1 MNKKEKK
8 IRVLIVG
15 AGRIG
20 REYLKILNQKRKFEI
35 KGILATSHKNF
46 KEVKKITKKNIFITN
61 ENFLKN
67 KSFDLAIIAV
77 PVDKTFQVSKKIMKY
92 AKTLLIE
99 KPPSL
104 SLKDANNLL
113 KQSKSNRNKLF
124 VALNRAYFD
133 STIEALKIIKS
144 NKNKRIVEVTDQ
156 EDVYSAKKAGHSK
169 KVLNKWMY
177 ANSIHMIDYFR
188 LFCRGKVK
196 KIIHF
201 GNFKSTFHKKI
212 FISKIIFSSGD
223 IGIYKAFWNL
233 PNKWQV
239 KIISKNI
246 FINLFPLEK
255 ISIFENNIEKTFNLK
270 LSKDKF
276 KEGYLNQI
284 NDIENFFLLK
294 KNKLVSLRE
303 NIKTLNLIQ
312 KLYF

>member
-196 KIIHF
+196 K
-201 GNFKSTFHKKI
+201 
-212 FISKIIFSSGD
+212 
-223 IGIYKAFWNL
+223 
-233 PNKWQV
+233 
-239 KIISKNI
+239 
-246 FINLFPLEK
+246 
-255 ISIFENNIEKTFNLK
+255 
-270 LSKDKF
+270 
-276 KEGYLNQI
+276 
-284 NDIENFFLLK
+284 
-294 KNKLVSLRE
+294 
-303 NIKTLNLIQ
+303 
-312 KLYF
+312 

>member
-8 IRVLIVG
+8 IKVLIVG

-20 REYLKILNQKRKFEI
+20 REYLKILNQKRIFEV
-35 KGILATSHKNF
+35 KGIFATSNKNL
-46 KEVKKITKKNIFITN
+46 KEVKKITKKNIFTTN

-104 SLKDANNLL
+104 NLKDANNLL
-113 KQSKSNRNKLF
+113 KQSELNRNKLF

-133 STIEALKIIKS
+133 STIEALKIIKN

-177 ANSIHMIDYFR
+177 ANSIHMVDYFR
-188 LFCRGKVK
+188 LFCRGRVK
-196 KIIHF
+196 NIIHF
-201 GNFKSTFHKKI
+201 DNLKSTFDKKI

-255 ISIFENNIEKTFNLK
+255 ISIFENNIEKDFNFK
-270 LSKDKF
+270 LNKNKF

-284 NDIENFFLLK
+284 NDVENFFQSK
-294 KNKLVSLRE
+294 KNKLVSLKE
-303 NIKTLNLIQ
+303 NLKTLSLIK

>member
-8 IRVLIVG
+8 IRFFILG

-67 KSFDLAIIAV
+67 KSFDLVIIAV

-133 STIEALKIIKS
+133 QL
-144 NKNKRIVEVTDQ
+144 
-156 EDVYSAKKAGHSK
+156 
-169 KVLNKWMY
+169 
-177 ANSIHMIDYFR
+177 
-188 LFCRGKVK
+188 
-196 KIIHF
+196 
-201 GNFKSTFHKKI
+201 
-212 FISKIIFSSGD
+212 
-223 IGIYKAFWNL
+223 
-233 PNKWQV
+233 
-239 KIISKNI
+239 
-246 FINLFPLEK
+246 
-255 ISIFENNIEKTFNLK
+255 LK
-270 LSKDKF
+270 L
-276 KEGYLNQI
+276 
-284 NDIENFFLLK
+284 
-294 KNKLVSLRE
+294 
-303 NIKTLNLIQ
+303 
-312 KLYF
+312 